1 MSPVA
6 SFIGRQ
12 SAEILELTARLGER
26 VDAESLG
33 VLDRAGQLEL
43 GPPGRRSP
51 NGACQMFRASDGWM
65 ALNLARDEDH
75 DLIPAWLGCDFGAAP
90 WAAVSRYARRLTCA
104 ELVASAA
111 RLGLPVAVVGEVVID
126 GPDTSPRR
134 LGAVAGRAPGLPKV
148 VDLSALWAGPLC
160 GAILAAMGAR
170 VLRIESL
177 RRPDPTRTSTPEFFQ
192 RLNGAKQ
199 QISLD
204 FQTPEGRADLQAAI
218 KEADVLITSARP
230 RAFTGLGINPDEIFA
245 AKPDFIWVAITGYG
259 WSGAAADRVALGDD
273 AAAAGGLVRWTPGGA
288 PRFLGDA
295 LADPVTGLAAAIGA
309 LRGLEA
315 GGGVLVDVAL
325 ARMAAVAAL
334 SIRRAAS

>member
-6 SFIGRQ
+6 SFIGRL
-12 SAEILELTARLGER
+12 SAEILDLTARLGER
-26 VDAESLG
+26 VDAGSLG
-33 VLDRAGQLEL
+33 VLDRAGQLQL
-43 GPPGRRSP
+43 GPPGSRSP
-51 NGACQMFRASDGWM
+51 NGACRMFRASDGWM
-65 ALNLARDEDH
+65 ALNLARDEDQ
-75 DLIPAWLGCDFGAAP
+75 DLIPAWLGCDFGTAP
-90 WAAVSRYARRLTCA
+90 WMAVSRYARRLTCA

-111 RLGLPVAVVGEVVID
+111 RLGLPAAVVGEVVVD
-126 GPDTSPRR
+126 GPDAPPQRFGAIACRTPGMPR
-134 LGAVAGRAPGLPKV
+134 V

-160 GAILAAMGAR
+160 GAILASMGAR

-199 QISLD
+199 QTSLD
-204 FQTPEGRADLQAAI
+204 FETPEGRADLKAAI
-218 KEADVLITSARP
+218 QEADILITSARP

-245 AKPDFIWVAITGYG
+245 AKPGFIWVAITGYG
-259 WSGAAADRVALGDD
+259 WSGGAADRVAFGDD
-273 AAAAGGLVRWTPGGA
+273 AAAAGGLVRWTPRGA

-325 ARMAAVAAL
+325 ARVAALAAL
-334 SIRRAAS
+334 SIRKAAA